1 MTMEPE
7 QPKHLS
13 CYTPRRKTHNWEIRL
28 ALYFLRNALLGL
40 ALGLSLNSVAMA
52 GKVTDRHG
60 NEAYDTAEECDAAVR
75 AGKARFYKPH
85 TQQRPQLRE
94 GEASVKSMML
104 RDLTIPPP
112 FVTAN
117 LYGAATYQLG
127 ACDIGVGRSGGR
139 DGVSVPLQGK
149 FVPYAPTQLVNVY
162 YDKAG
167 NPVRVAMQQCDNWF
181 GHRFPRPVAT
191 QVAQQCPP
199 EAATPGTPQPKI
211 SVPEAKR

>member
-1 MTMEPE
+1 MP
-7 QPKHLS
+7 
-13 CYTPRRKTHNWEIRL
+13 NWEIRL
-28 ALYFLRNALLGL
+28 ASHFLYRALFGVLLSASFASL
-40 ALGLSLNSVAMA
+40 AIA
-52 GKVTDRHG
+52 GKVTDGHG
-60 NEAYDTAEECDAAVR
+60 NEGYDTAEECDAAVR
-75 AGKARFYKPH
+75 AGKAKFYKPF
-85 TQQRPQLRE
+85 TRQQPQLRE

-117 LYGAATYQLG
+117 LYSAATYNVG

-167 NPVRVAMQQCDNWF
+167 TPVRVTMQQCDNWF
-181 GHRFPRPVAT
+181 GHRFPRPVSL
-191 QVAQQCPP
+191 QPVMLQCPP
-199 EAATPGTPQPKI
+199 EAAPPGTPLPKI
-211 SVPEAKR
+211 TVPEAKR